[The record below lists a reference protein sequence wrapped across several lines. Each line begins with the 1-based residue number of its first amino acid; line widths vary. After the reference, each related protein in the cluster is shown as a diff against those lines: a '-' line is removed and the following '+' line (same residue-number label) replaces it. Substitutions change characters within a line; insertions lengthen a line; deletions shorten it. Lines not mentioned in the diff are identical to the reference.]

1 MDTSRAPSF
10 SIMGITKID
19 NGIGGFIEKDAELFK
34 IQGFLDLAQ
43 GFGTNGENTNLNA
56 FLQEST
62 HILITDYRKDITN
75 KNWIIDSKNNRYNIV
90 LVDDPVSMHN
100 HLEIYLKFIGEHNV

>member
-10 SIMGITKID
+10 SVTGIIKKD
-19 NGIGGFIEKDAELFK
+19 NGIGGHIEKEEELFK
-34 IQGFLDLAQ
+34 IQGYLDLLT
-43 GFGTNGENTNLNA
+43 GDETNTNNA
-56 FLQEST
+56 FIQESS
-62 HILITDYRKDITN
+62 HILISDYREDISN